1 MVSIFNYNTCLPSN
15 KFKPDTSNIYFRS
28 SVHHKT
34 APSGGTH
41 GFPDPNYF
49 TNCHGELDGLNVPPA
64 RDLDDDGKKTSG

>member
-1 MVSIFNYNTCLPSN
+1 MLSSNLIRPNT
-15 KFKPDTSNIYFRS
+15 NILCFRS

-34 APSGGTH
+34 APSGGVH